1 MDQETLT
8 PQDLQAFRGI
18 PDMLRRIDEDLHELK
33 RETKSE
39 LFEIKSDVEDMK
51 NGKGSNNGKSTAKA
65 FDASEFDLYLAT
77 AQIIGAFWATPE
89 LRKGWSQLLYAGPVM
104 IGAAADAKNDKFD
117 WRSRRFVLPALA
129 SAGAWFAMRPK
140 A

>member
-18 PDMLRRIDEDLHELK
+18 PDMLRRIDEDLHELRK
-33 RETKSE
+33 ETKSE
-39 LFEIKSDVEDMK
+39 LFEIKTDVEDMK
-51 NGKGSNNGKSTAKA
+51 SVRGSANGKSASRP
-65 FDASEFDLYLAT
+65 FDAAEFDLYLTT

-89 LRKGWSQLLYAGPVM
+89 LRKGWSQLLYAGPAM
-104 IGAAADAKNDKFD
+104 IGAAADINNKKFD
-117 WRSRRFVLPALA
+117 LRSRRFLIPALT
-129 SAGAWFAMRPK
+129 SAGAWFALRPK